1 MMDLPKPFGVSRQ
14 TAAVL
19 ALDNYPFSD
28 GPPGSVDKVRLER
41 VVNVMQ
47 QFIGFPS
54 FSISSMLMNGG

>member
-19 ALDNYPFSD
+19 ALDSYPFST
-28 GPPGSVDKVRLER
+28 GAVGSVDKVRLAR
-41 VVNVMQ
+41 VVSVMQ

-54 FSISSMLMNGG
+54 FNIDSMLMNGG